1 MTTDAGPVLTV
12 RLDVPREEARVGMPV
27 VAAREDVDDDV
38 TRPRLT
44 GEKSATGPTVRP
56 RPPPRR

>member
-12 RLDVPREEARVGMPV
+12 RLDVPRVGMPV
-27 VAAREDVDDDV
+27 VAAWEDVDDDV
-38 TRPRLT
+38 TLLRFT
-44 GEKSATGPTVRP
+44 GEESATGPTVRP